1 MNITNKFMAEVIK
14 IDAGAHNIPTLGANS
29 LFANGL
35 NLIYF
40 AAGTVAV
47 IIIIVAG
54 FMYATSGGNAANI
67 TKAKNALM
75 YAVIGLVV
83 VALAFVITQFVIGRF
98 QQ

>member
-1 MNITNKFMAEVIK
+1 MNILNKFVAEIIRLQPDDTK
-14 IDAGAHNIPTLGANS
+14 NIPRLGADD

-40 AAGTVAV
+40 VAGIVAV
-47 IIIIVAG
+47 IVIVAAG

-98 QQ
+98 